1 MRPPSD
7 ALAIGHHI
15 EIGLIDER
23 VAWFPSRVEDYD
35 DDDAM
40 LTVAWPTDAERRLVR
55 LDSAQTLEVA
65 TYGRDAMYQA
75 MVVVQR
81 LSAGAVPLV
90 TVRVSGGWER
100 TQRRNAVRT
109 RVAIRPRIADCVQA
123 DIRRRLRLGLTNISA
138 TGLQVR
144 SSDEL
149 RRGDVLDLAFE
160 LMGVEGEIE
169 LRARVCR
176 VQRNERVWDA
186 GCEFEGVSERLAQ
199 RIVQF
204 IFAEERAQARARLA
218 QP

>member
-23 VAWFPSRVEDYD
+23 AASFPSRVEDYD
-35 DDDAM
+35 DHAM
-40 LTVAWPTDAERRLVR
+40 LTLAWPTDGDRRLIR
-55 LDSAQTLEVA
+55 FDTDQRLEVA
-65 TYGRDAMYQA
+65 TYSRDAMYVA
-75 MVVVQR
+75 TVFVQR
-81 LSAGAVPLV
+81 LSTRPVPLV
-90 TVRVSGGWER
+90 TVRVSGEWER
-100 TQRRNAVRT
+100 SQRRNAVRT
-109 RVAIRPRIADCVQA
+109 RVAIRPRIADCLQA
-123 DIRRRLRLGLTNISA
+123 DRRRRVRLGLTNISA
-138 TGLQVR
+138 TGAQVR

-160 LMGVEGEIE
+160 LMGVEGEIQ

-176 VQRNERVWDA
+176 VQGNERVWEA
-186 GCEFEGVSERLAQ
+186 GCEFEGISERLAQ

-204 IFAEERAQARARLA
+204 IFAEQRAQARAKLA